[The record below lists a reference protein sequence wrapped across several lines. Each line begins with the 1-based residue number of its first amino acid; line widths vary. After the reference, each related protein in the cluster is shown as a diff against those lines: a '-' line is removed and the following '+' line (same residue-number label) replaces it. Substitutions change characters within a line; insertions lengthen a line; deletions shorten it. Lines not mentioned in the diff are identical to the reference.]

1 MFYTGK
7 GDDGN
12 TGLFGTEKRVSKA
25 SPIPEA
31 LGATDELNSLL
42 GICKV
47 KSSDL
52 SLPNGKNVSGLID
65 LVQGQLFIAQ
75 AELAG
80 TDKTIDKKKVE
91 ELEIVIKEIEK
102 SLPKIHTFRVSGGTE
117 LSALFDYAR
126 AVSRRTERRL
136 VAAAEL
142 KEIGLG
148 TRGYFNRL
156 SSLLYALAR
165 LANAKFG
172 ITEQSPTYE

>member
-7 GDDGN
+7 GDDGS

-25 SPIPEA
+25 SPVPEA
-31 LGATDELNSLL
+31 LGACDELNSLL
-42 GICKV
+42 GVCKV
-47 KSSDL
+47 KSRDL
-52 SLPNGKNVSGLID
+52 LLPNGKKASEIID
-65 LVQGQLFIAQ
+65 LVQGQLFVAQ

-91 ELEIVIKEIEK
+91 ELEVVIKEIEH

-136 VAAAEL
+136 VAAAEV

-156 SSLLYALAR
+156 SSLLYAFAR
-165 LANAKFG
+165 LANAKSG